1 LQPPCVPARHDAARL
16 RASAERLVQPCADA
30 CCSARLLQSVHSAS
44 GSGSEHEDGG
54 KSSTAIQPL
63 RSPPASSRSGSAKSG
78 SVSGSEY
85 SEYSEYGSGSGSGS
99 SYASGYSGSTRSS
112 AGLRRMQLV
121 ISSKNELRYR
131 QHFIRRHVPLTCGFA
146 TPLPAP
152 SLYSRPRCHARRRLG
167 WVTIA
172 DIHFVLGSET
182 ARPFRAPRGQLR
194 AQASP
199 GLAPGV

>member
-1 LQPPCVPARHDAARL
+1 MMPRCCEPLLRGWCNLVLMRAAPR
-16 RASAERLVQPCADA
+16 A
-30 CCSARLLQSVHSAS
+30 CCSL
-44 GSGSEHEDGG
+44 
-54 KSSTAIQPL
+54 STP
-63 RSPPASSRSGSAKSG
+63 PPALGPSTRTAASPRRPSSRSGVRPHPSAPARRNLAAFPAACTPNTPSTALG
-78 SVSGSEY
+78 PGP
-85 SEYSEYGSGSGSGS
+85 
-99 SYASGYSGSTRSS
+99 ARYSGSTRSS
-112 AGLRRMQLV
+112 AGPRRMKLV

-182 ARPFRAPRGQLR
+182 PRPFRAPRGQLR
-194 AQASP
+194 AS
-199 GLAPGV
+199 